1 MSLTH
6 LRRLFDPTLLLLVAV
21 FTVGLRLALAA
32 GAPFGWS
39 FASAQEGPGDPAPAS
54 DDGGKYYDE
63 DGDPTFKIEPDGT
76 QAKMTLKVDQGVP
89 VPLDAKAVI
98 VAQNLQSRTGEIDLV
113 AVHGDILVFVEVRAR
128 GSLEYGGA
136 AASVNR
142 QKQRRL
148 IRTAQFFLPRLA
160 ARYFRGATPACRFDV
175 VSLEPGGTVWIKDAF
190 TQ

>member
-1 MSLTH
+1 H
-6 LRRLFDPTLLLLVAV
+6 LEDR
-21 FTVGLRLALAA
+21 GL
-32 GAPFGWS
+32 
-39 FASAQEGPGDPAPAS
+39 
-54 DDGGKYYDE
+54 
-63 DGDPTFKIEPDGT
+63 
-76 QAKMTLKVDQGVP
+76 
-89 VPLDAKAVI
+89 VI

-160 ARYFRGATPACRFDV
+160 ARYFRGATPACRYDV
-175 VSLEPGGTVWIKDAF
+175 VSLEPAGTVWIQDAF
-190 TQ
+190 AQ